1 MLWALIINFL
11 LNGNNNNYYHTIDIG
26 DFKMYFEITPDDD
39 FIKTEK
45 VPGPT
50 KEEIRALVI
59 SKVRLTDED
68 VVVDIGCGTGGLTL
82 EFAKRARKV
91 FSIDMNPDAIRTT
104 RENLEKF
111 GVQNKVELIEDEG
124 LSALDKLEDFTK
136 LMIGGSGGNLDNIIE
151 TGYLKLPI
159 GGRIIITSIVLETAT
174 DAVQMLKELGAEPE
188 VVTINVSRGTVLE
201 RGVMMKALN
210 PITIVSAKR
219 I

>member
-1 MLWALIINFL
+1 
-11 LNGNNNNYYHTIDIG
+11 
-26 DFKMYFEITPDDD
+26 MYFEITPDDD

-68 VVVDIGCGTGGLTL
+68 VVVDVGCGTGGLTL

-91 FSIDMNPDAIRTT
+91 FSIDINPDAINTT
-104 RENLEKF
+104 RSNLEKF
-111 GVQNKVELIEDEG
+111 GLQNKVELIESEG
-124 LSALDKLEDFTK
+124 LAALDDLEDFTK

>member
-1 MLWALIINFL
+1 
-11 LNGNNNNYYHTIDIG
+11 
-26 DFKMYFEITPDDD
+26 MYFEITPDEE

-50 KEEIRALVI
+50 KEEIRALII

-68 VVVDIGCGTGGLTL
+68 VVVDVGCGTGGLTL

-91 FSIDMNPDAIRTT
+91 FSIDMNPDAIKTT
-104 RENLEKF
+104 RCNLEKF
-111 GVQNKVELIEDEG
+111 GLQNKVDLIEKEG
-124 LSALDKLEDFTK
+124 LAALDEIEDFTK
-136 LMIGGSGGNLDNIIE
+136 LMIGGSGGNLENIIE
-151 TGYLKLPI
+151 TGYLKLPV

-174 DAVQMLKELGAEPE
+174 DAVHMLKELGAEPE
-188 VVTINVSRGTVLE
+188 VVSLNVSRGTLLD

-210 PITIVSAKR
+210 PITIVSAKK